1 MFSKNHLFFLFLK
14 QVLSLEEI
22 LSEGAIGGQNGS
34 ADDKASTTRLVK
46 SQVWKKY
53 YTKLLSDFTV

>member
-1 MFSKNHLFFLFLK
+1 MFSKNYLFFLSFK

-46 SQVWKKY
+46 SQVCKKY
-53 YTKLLSDFTV
+53 HITLLSDSTV